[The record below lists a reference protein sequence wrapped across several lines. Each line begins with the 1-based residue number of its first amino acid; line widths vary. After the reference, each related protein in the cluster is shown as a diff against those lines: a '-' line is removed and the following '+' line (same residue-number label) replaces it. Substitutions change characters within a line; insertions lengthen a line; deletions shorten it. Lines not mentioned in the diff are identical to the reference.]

1 MGAGLFARVLATT
14 LLVLPFVMGPA
25 PAGAAD
31 FDLSK
36 LKDGGYV
43 VLLRH
48 VKAGGSDSDDFDLAD
63 CRTQR
68 QVGAAGRKQA
78 AELKQRFLA
87 AGITELRLLSSQYC
101 RALQTAELLDLGR
114 VTEEPALNYYHW
126 RLGDKDAI
134 YEGLRRF
141 IVALEAPSDGPPLVL
156 VGHTHAFNI
165 IGLEAVDS
173 GGGLILRPN
182 GSDRPEVVGAI
193 TAP

>member
-1 MGAGLFARVLATT
+1 MGTGFFGHVLAAL
-14 LLVLPFVMGPA
+14 LLVSSFVMVSA
-25 PAGAAD
+25 PADAAD

-36 LKDGGYV
+36 LKAGGYV

-48 VKAGGSDSDDFDLAD
+48 VKAGGSDSDDLDLAD

-101 RALQTAELLDLGR
+101 RALQTAELLDLGT
-114 VTEEPALNYYHW
+114 VTEEPALNYFHW
-126 RLGDKDAI
+126 RMGDKDAV
-134 YEGLRRF
+134 YDGLRRF
-141 IVALEAPSDGPPLVL
+141 IVALEAPGEGPPLVL

-165 IGLEAVDS
+165 IGLEAADA
-173 GGGLILRPN
+173 GGGLVLRPN
-182 GSDRPEVVGAI
+182 GSDRPEVVGTI

>member
-1 MGAGLFARVLATT
+1 MGAGFFARVLAAA
-14 LLVLPFVMGPA
+14 LLVVSFALSPIPA
-25 PAGAAD
+25 QAED

-63 CRTQR
+63 CLTQR

-87 AGITELRLLSSQYC
+87 AGIAELRLLSSQYC
-101 RALQTAELLDLGR
+101 RALQTAELLDLGT
-114 VTEEPALNYYHW
+114 VTEESALNYYHW
-126 RLGDKDAI
+126 STGDKDAV
-134 YEGLRRF
+134 YEALRRF
-141 IVALEAPSDGPPLVL
+141 MVTLEAPRDGPPLVL

-165 IGLEAVDS
+165 IGREAVDA
-173 GGGLILRPN
+173 GGGLVLRPN